1 MNRAPGG
8 CGEASKISST
18 GVLVTR
24 YVREGEVQPGS
35 FA

>member
-1 MNRAPGG
+1 MNRAPGS
-8 CGEASKISST
+8 CGEASKPSST

-24 YVREGEVQPGS
+24 YVRDGEVRTGS